1 MEFPVEIAPLA
12 EPEIDRAYR
21 WYRARNIEAISFL
34 FFIDSIKFI
43 RLILTI
49 LLSNC
54 AGISMGIFRY

>member
-21 WYRARNIEAISFL
+21 WYRSRNMEEISFL

-49 LLSNC
+49 
-54 AGISMGIFRY
+54 